1 MIDLDPSNVCE
12 AANVAAVVALSSAHT
27 SNGDCVAQ
35 CRLHSALSRVCCI
48 ALVRSH
54 PHHLSPINGPA
65 ALVHAAAVV

>member
-35 CRLHSALSRVCCI
+35 CLLHPALSCVCCI
-48 ALVRSH
+48 VLVCSYPR
-54 PHHLSPINGPA
+54 HLSPINGPA